1 MGAPAFPTGSL
12 AGGFPTF
19 PVNYASLPDVVALP
33 GWVASEIAYYT
44 DVLDAPYSNP
54 PQLATW
60 SIPYPN
66 IVALPQF
73 FYRIAVWLIG
83 LFGAVFEWLFQEA
96 EYLGVTY
103 LGDLANT
110 ANGIIVEATN
120 YVQGL
125 AAATGI
131 FAPVVEAVFFA
142 GFLIFAVIAGFAVK
156 DLIVAVA

>member
-19 PVNYASLPDVVALP
+19 PVNYATIPNVVALP

-44 DVLDAPYSNP
+44 DVLNAPYKNP

-73 FYRIAVWLIG
+73 VYRVAVWLIG

-110 ANGIIVEATN
+110 ANSIIVEATN
-120 YVQGL
+120 YVQEL

-142 GFLIFAVIAGFAVK
+142 GFIIFAIIAGLAIK
-156 DLIVAVA
+156 DLVVAVA